1 MIFLRS
7 LLFNIQFYLGTSILV
22 TICLPCLLFP
32 REVVIFVNKIWCSI
46 MTKGMKW
53 WLNTEIKVIGQI
65 PSKKEL
71 LFMQLNINQPGK
83 LFFALIYF
91 QCHQ

>member
-22 TICLPCLLFP
+22 TMCLPCLLFP

-53 WLNTEIKVIGQI
+53 WLNTEIKIINVINLFNCDKFI
-65 PSKKEL
+65 IADFL
-71 LFMQLNINQPGK
+71 LDKFIWCWEIN
-83 LFFALIYF
+83 FIN
-91 QCHQ
+91 

>member
-53 WLNTEIKVIGQI
+53 WLNTEIKIVGQI
-65 PSKKEL
+65 PSKKRVEIL
-71 LFMQLNINQPGK
+71 LNFLGSKRIMSIPENQLE
-83 LFFALIYF
+83 F
-91 QCHQ
+91 